1 VPQFDVLNLPNDC
14 PTLTCRKQRVNKQMT
29 REEFP
34 RLARRAVLVS
44 FLIQMPFMILINL
57 GVHSLA
63 GGIGYLFYYPWIV
76 ALEGL
81 YRRIGESWQINWPLY
96 ETVLC
101 LLQTIPLSVVV
112 FLLMAFKHRA
122 ASDGGSARGHI

>member
-1 VPQFDVLNLPNDC
+1 
-14 PTLTCRKQRVNKQMT
+14 MT

-34 RLARRAVLVS
+34 KLARRAVLVS

-76 ALEGL
+76 ALEGF
-81 YRRIGESWQINWPLY
+81 YRRIGGSWQINWPLY

>member
-1 VPQFDVLNLPNDC
+1 
-14 PTLTCRKQRVNKQMT
+14 
-29 REEFP
+29 
-34 RLARRAVLVS
+34 
-44 FLIQMPFMILINL
+44 MPFMILINF

-81 YRRIGESWQINWPLY
+81 YRRIGGSRQINWPLY

-101 LLQTIPLSVVV
+101 LLQTIVV